1 MEIIKLRPYSMFG
14 TNSYIIHDGE
24 RAALIDAPGN
34 NAEAEKAL
42 ADNGLRP
49 EKILLTHGHCD
60 HITGLAGMVS
70 DTGAEV
76 FIHEADKSKL
86 SDAYYNLTEYF
97 GLPAIPK
104 PDGKITTV
112 NDGDEIM
119 LGDIVIK
126 VMHTPGHTKGS
137 VMYIAEDVIF
147 SGDTIFC
154 GSIGRTDMPDGDMAA
169 MEKSLK
175 NVAAFV
181 GDHSDYRI
189 LAGHGGETT
198 LNREKSTNPYMLY
211 GQY

>member
-42 ADNGLRP
+42 ADNGLRL

-60 HITGLAGMVS
+60 HITGLSGLVR
-70 DTGAEV
+70 DTNAEA
-76 FIHEADKSKL
+76 FIHEADKPKL
-86 SDAYYNLTEYF
+86 SDAYYSLTEYF
-97 GLPAIPK
+97 GLPAIAK
-104 PDGKITTV
+104 TEGKITAV

-126 VMHTPGHTKGS
+126 TMHTPGHTKGS

-154 GSIGRTDMPDGDMAA
+154 GSIGRTDMPDGDMTA
-169 MEKSLK
+169 MEMSLK
-175 NVAAFV
+175 KIAAFS
-181 GDHSDYRI
+181 GEYPDYRI
-189 LAGHGGETT
+189 LPGHGGETS
-198 LNREKSTNPYMLY
+198 LSREKSTNPYMLY